1 MFANSVQRLPTEPAY
16 SLVIIFCVD
25 REMFRQTL
33 VTVIAALIFVP
44 SYVEAGVIEYQEV
57 ALRYTI
63 GTSVRNFDNGG
74 SDSEFRGT
82 QIESNPQDTVSR
94 SALTGGSAEVA
105 LTFDLDEETN
115 TFSLDAS
122 VAAIGNLAEDIGANV
137 EATIRLFIDFIIVSD
152 SSDPVELLF
161 TADSSFLGL
170 EEFVQSGAIV
180 DVSSRLG
187 AGSTR
192 VFADDPFSRTVR
204 FPVLAGLG
212 FGERTQSIFIEP
224 NQPFSI
230 VSTLDL
236 GNRFS
241 GLEFADGVGNLR
253 LTTSLAVQSV
263 PEPPLMGVLSLG
275 CLVFMRR
282 RSLHKAKMA

>member
-1 MFANSVQRLPTEPAY
+1 
-16 SLVIIFCVD
+16 
-25 REMFRQTL
+25 MFRQTL
-33 VTVIAALIFVP
+33 LAVIAALILVP

-63 GTSVRNFDNGG
+63 GTSVRDFDDGG
-74 SDSEFRGT
+74 VDGEFRGT
-82 QIESNPQDTVSR
+82 QIESNPQNTISR
-94 SALTGGSAEVA
+94 SSLSGGSAELA
-105 LTFDLDEETN
+105 LTFDLDEENN

-137 EATIRLFIDFIIVSD
+137 EATIRLFIDFTIVSD
-152 SSDPVELLF
+152 SSDLVELLF

-170 EEFVQSGAIV
+170 EELIQSGAIV

-192 VFADDPFSRTVR
+192 PNADDPFSRAVR

-236 GNRFS
+236 NNRFL
-241 GLEFADGVGNLR
+241 GTEFADGVGNLR

-263 PEPPLMGVLSLG
+263 PEPRMIGALIIG
-275 CLVFMRR
+275 CLFFMRR
-282 RSLHKAKMA
+282 RLRKDFCVSS